1 MIQNL
6 QGSTPIY
13 GNRNKSEKRAES
25 SKILVNLNSVQQ
37 IYFASLDED
46 NRDFLKASSVNG
58 DDMLRGRPPEDRV

>member
-1 MIQNL
+1 MDLLGMIPNL
-6 QGSTPIY
+6 QGSTPIH

-46 NRDFLKASSVNG
+46 KRNRDFFKSFFSEW
-58 DDMLRGRPPEDRV
+58 R